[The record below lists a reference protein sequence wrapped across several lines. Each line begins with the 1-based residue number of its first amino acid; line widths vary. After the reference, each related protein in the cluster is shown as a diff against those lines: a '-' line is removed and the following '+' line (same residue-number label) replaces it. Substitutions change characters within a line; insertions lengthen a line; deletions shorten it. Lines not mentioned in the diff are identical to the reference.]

1 MTSSLFRGRPRCAK
15 AHIRVRVTHA
25 VLGALVGAGWL
36 MLPLMTAATRRP
48 VPAASPG
55 ALADAAAPGPGG
67 ASAAD
72 YVLPFI
78 ALAAA
83 AVMAAYGYLRRVRRA
98 RTRTTP
104 GTKPPGPPAPPTVA
118 DAERQAR
125 IALVL
130 ADDCLRTSREELG
143 FVRERFG
150 AVEKTRTGAIPVT
163 GAAAGTEAETDT
175 ASRTGGGTGGGARAA
190 GVQGAQVEEGPP
202 TTDGARTGAI
212 PAAAIAAEPG
222 ATPGTEAE
230 GGTRTAGDEGT
241 QAEEEPPTTD
251 GARTGAIPAAAMAA
265 DTEGAPGAGAGARRG
280 GLGDEAAME
289 TMRRAATAARFG
301 AGGADHRWSRQGS
314 EAGAGV
320 QGAESADRAFGRPPQ
335 EVGARDRAV
344 AEMEAETETAAFVRA
359 LRGAEAELAAAFAMW
374 WRYERGLPGE
384 AGARRQALAGVVG
397 RCAEAGRRLDAQAA
411 ALDQVRGLEGPGA
424 GPALDVAEGRFRG
437 LAVRAVAAHA
447 TLAASRERYAPS
459 ATDPVTGSV
468 EQAKDRL
475 LFATAHLNAARRS
488 IDSADGDG
496 TARNLRAAEGAVAQ
510 AEILVTGVDRL
521 AARLREAAALVPAAL
536 TGAEAELTAARH
548 GRSRT
553 SPATGELNARLAHA
567 DGVLAAVREELTGA
581 LPYDPLDA
589 LRRITRA
596 VGRLDVGRSGVLDTA
611 ALLVARASL
620 DTADD
625 FVTVHRGAV
634 GPEARALLSE
644 AARALTTGT
653 GTAFEADTA
662 AREARDL
669 AERDVRAHGTPYP
682 DTTAT
687 GLPGAVLGGILLAE
701 DPDGGPPAT
710 FGGPATR
717 GRRHVRTPV

>member
-1 MTSSLFRGRPRCAK
+1 MTSSLFRGRSRRAK

-48 VPAASPG
+48 VPATSPG
-55 ALADAAAPGPGG
+55 TLADAAAPGQGG
-67 ASAAD
+67 TSAAD
-72 YVLPFI
+72 YVLPLI
-78 ALAAA
+78 AVAAA
-83 AVMAAYGYLRRVRRA
+83 AVLAAYGYLRRVRRT

-104 GTKPPGPPAPPTVA
+104 GTTLPGRPAPPTVA

-130 ADDCLRTSREELG
+130 ADDCVRTSREELG

-150 AVEKTRTGAIPVT
+150 VGKDGVDLRGEAEGWAREGWGEKAEAGPPTVDETRAGPIPATGAMADT
-163 GAAAGTEAETDT
+163 GTGSGAGAAHGGFEAKAGTRAAAGAGAAGARFETGTDADRPTRPETEAEAGTQAAARAGTTETQSETGTDADRPT
-175 ASRTGGGTGGGARAA
+175 PQETEAEAGARAA
-190 GVQGAQVEEGPP
+190 
-202 TTDGARTGAI
+202 R
-212 PAAAIAAEPG
+212 PG
-222 ATPGTEAE
+222 A
-230 GGTRTAGDEGT
+230 
-241 QAEEEPPTTD
+241 
-251 GARTGAIPAAAMAA
+251 
-265 DTEGAPGAGAGARRG
+265 APGAAPVG
-280 GLGDEAAME
+280 GTLGHPPSGTE
-289 TMRRAATAARFG
+289 TQQRATA
-301 AGGADHRWSRQGS
+301 
-314 EAGAGV
+314 GV
-320 QGAESADRAFGRPPQ
+320 EAESA
-335 EVGARDRAV
+335 
-344 AEMEAETETAAFVRA
+344 TAAFVHA
-359 LRGAEAELAAAFAMW
+359 LRGAETELVAAFAIW
-374 WRYERGLPGE
+374 RRYEQGLPEE
-384 AGARRQALAGVVG
+384 AGARRQALVGVVG

-424 GPALDVAEGRFRG
+424 GVALDVAEGRFRG
-437 LAVRAVAAHA
+437 LAARTVAAHA
-447 TLAASRERYAPS
+447 TLAALRERYAPS

-475 LFATAHLNAARRS
+475 LFATAHLNATRRS
-488 IDSADGDG
+488 IDAADGDG

-510 AEILVTGVDRL
+510 AEILVTGVERL

-553 SPATGELNARLAHA
+553 SLATGELNARLAHA

-596 VGRLDVGRSGVLDTA
+596 VDRLDVGRSGVLDTA
-611 ALLVARASL
+611 ALLVARTSL
-620 DTADD
+620 DSADD

-634 GPEARALLSE
+634 GPQARALLSE
-644 AARALTTGT
+644 AARAPDTGSR
-653 GTAFEADTA
+653 TAFEADTA
-662 AREARDL
+662 AREARGL

-682 DTTAT
+682 DTTT
-687 GLPGAVLGGILLAE
+687 IGLPGAVLGGILLAE

-717 GRRHVRTPV
+717 GRRHVRAPG